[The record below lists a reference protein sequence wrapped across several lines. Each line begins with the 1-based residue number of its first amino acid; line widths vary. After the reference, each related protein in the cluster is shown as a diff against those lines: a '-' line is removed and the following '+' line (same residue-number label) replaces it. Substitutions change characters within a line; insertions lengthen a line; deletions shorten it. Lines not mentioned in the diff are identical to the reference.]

1 MPSVCGREAGPSAQ
15 EGQLLALAVPREGRP
30 SQQSA
35 GGEACG
41 AAASPLEAVGD
52 GQEQLALLESLH
64 LLESLVVQCQE
75 AAAGIL

>member
-1 MPSVCGREAGPSAQ
+1 MPNVCGRETRPSAR
-15 EGQLLALAVPREGRP
+15 EGQLLALATPGEARP
-30 SQQSA
+30 GTLL
-35 GGEACG
+35 GGEVYG

-52 GQEQLALLESLH
+52 WQEQFALLESLH